1 MSEEAAKDQ
10 VAEATEQT
18 EQKSDEQPEQQEPK
32 PEAGET
38 GEGAKEGEGT
48 EGGEGAEGA
57 EGGEGKQEEPEV
69 KEKPQL
75 SDPEEPDDD
84 VPIVLVTG
92 ASGYVGTHLIKQL
105 LEQGRFR
112 VRGTVR
118 NLSNEKKVKPLREL
132 VAEPKYPLRLI
143 EADLQNPKS
152 WTEAVRRCR
161 YVFHVASPFP
171 VKIPKNADVLIKP
184 AVEGTTNVLRACA
197 ESGTVKRV
205 VLTSSVAAISSGMN
219 GNEGAAQDHVY
230 TESDWST
237 ESTCPPYERSKLKA
251 EQAAWEF
258 MKQLEEGKRFELVT
272 VCPGGIVGP
281 LLSASSGDTSA
292 QLAIMPL
299 TNNGFPDVSFA
310 VIDVRDV
317 AAAHIAAVEKPEAA
331 GNRYLLVYNETIAA
345 RQMVQ
350 ILATEF
356 KPQGYKVP
364 TKPVP
369 KAGVWFAKLF
379 NAAAKQLYPL
389 IGKQLTWSNEKMKSE
404 LGIEPRDI
412 ETTMID
418 MGYSVIE
425 LGLVQKKRGYLGH
438 PSTRPPPEKKEEGE
452 GEAAATPA
460 QGAGAEE
467 DAPKEESKEKPED
480 TQAVSS
486 PEQVSEQPQSQEPQQ
501 EEQPSEPAK
510 EEERPS
516 EPAKDEEQPSEPAKE
531 EEPSS
536 EPAKEEEPPSEP
548 PQEEPPSEPAKEEE
562 PPSEPAKEEEPPS
575 EPTPDEPPQEQEEQ
589 PSEPAQE
596 EQSKEQDEPPAT
608 QEPEGQAEPT
618 QDVEQES

>member
-1 MSEEAAKDQ
+1 MRSPIFATYIKRYNPHQVAGSGSACLTLICVSGVMSDDAAKETAE
-10 VAEATEQT
+10 VADATEQAGEDGEATEKQQGAGGEGGGVDAEEQQT
-18 EQKSDEQPEQQEPK
+18 E
-32 PEAGET
+32 
-38 GEGAKEGEGT
+38 
-48 EGGEGAEGA
+48 EGGEGAEDA
-57 EGGEGKQEEPEV
+57 EGEEGEQEEPEV

-92 ASGYVGTHLIKQL
+92 ASGYVGTHLVKQL

-132 VAEPKYPLRLI
+132 VAEPKNPLRLI

-171 VKIPKNADVLIKP
+171 MKIPKNADVLIKP

-205 VLTSSVAAISSGMN
+205 VLTSSVAAVSSGMY
-219 GNEGAAQDHVY
+219 GNPGAAQDHVY
-230 TESDWST
+230 TESDWSD

-281 LLSASSGDTSA
+281 LLSASSGDASA
-292 QLAIMPL
+292 NFVTLPL
-299 TNNGFPDVSFA
+299 TNTGLPDVHFGL
-310 VIDVRDV
+310 IDVRDV
-317 AAAHIAAVEKPEAA
+317 AAAHIAAMEKPEAA

-345 RQMVQ
+345 KQIAQ

-404 LGIEPRDI
+404 LGIEPRNF

-425 LGLVQKKRGYLGH
+425 LGLVPKKRGYLGH

-452 GEAAATPA
+452 SEAAATPA
-460 QGAGAEE
+460 QGEGAEE
-467 DAPKEESKEKPED
+467 AESKPED
-480 TQAVSS
+480 ASGEGSKELPQGQES
-486 PEQVSEQPQSQEPQQ
+486 PAQDNEGQIET
-501 EEQPSEPAK
+501 
-510 EEERPS
+510 
-516 EPAKDEEQPSEPAKE
+516 
-531 EEPSS
+531 
-536 EPAKEEEPPSEP
+536 
-548 PQEEPPSEPAKEEE
+548 PQEVEKEG
-562 PPSEPAKEEEPPS
+562 
-575 EPTPDEPPQEQEEQ
+575 T
-589 PSEPAQE
+589 
-596 EQSKEQDEPPAT
+596 
-608 QEPEGQAEPT
+608 
-618 QDVEQES
+618 

>member
-48 EGGEGAEGA
+48 GGGEGAEGA
-57 EGGEGKQEEPEV
+57 EGGESKQEEPEV

-75 SDPEEPDDD
+75 SDPKEPDDD

-92 ASGYVGTHLIKQL
+92 ASGYVGTHLVKQL

-132 VAEPKYPLRLI
+132 VAESKYPLRLI

-161 YVFHVASPFP
+161 YVFHVASPLP
-171 VKIPKNADVLIKP
+171 LKIPKNADVLIKP

-205 VLTSSVAAISSGMN
+205 VLTSSLASVSSGMY
-219 GNEGAAQDHVY
+219 GNPGAAQDHVY
-230 TESDWST
+230 TESDWSD

-258 MKQLEEGKRFELVT
+258 VKQLEEGKHFELVT

-281 LLSASSGDTSA
+281 LLSASSGDASA
-292 QLAIMPL
+292 NFVTLPL
-299 TNNGFPDVSFA
+299 TNTGLPDVHFGL
-310 VIDVRDV
+310 IDVRDV
-317 AAAHIAAVEKPEAA
+317 AAAHIAAMEKSEAA
-331 GNRYLLVYNETIAA
+331 GNRYLLVHNETIAL
-345 RQMVQ
+345 RQITE

-356 KPQGYKVP
+356 RPQGYKVP

-369 KAGVWFAKLF
+369 KAGMWIAKFF

-389 IGKQLTWSNEKMKSE
+389 IGKHLTWSNEKMKSE
-404 LGIEPRDI
+404 LGIEPQKF
-412 ETTMID
+412 ETTVID

-425 LGLVQKKRGYLGH
+425 LGLVPKKRGYLGH

-460 QGAGAEE
+460 QGEGAEE
-467 DAPKEESKEKPED
+467 AESKPEDASEEGSKEEAQSEPKEEL
-480 TQAVSS
+480 
-486 PEQVSEQPQSQEPQQ
+486 QE
-501 EEQPSEPAK
+501 
-510 EEERPS
+510 
-516 EPAKDEEQPSEPAKE
+516 
-531 EEPSS
+531 
-536 EPAKEEEPPSEP
+536 
-548 PQEEPPSEPAKEEE
+548 
-562 PPSEPAKEEEPPS
+562 
-575 EPTPDEPPQEQEEQ
+575 DEPKSREQGQE
-589 PSEPAQE
+589 SPAQ
-596 EQSKEQDEPPAT
+596 DT
-608 QEPEGQAEPT
+608 G
-618 QDVEQES
+618 VEVPRGK